1 MKAEDQNPK
10 DQASGNDGPWSN
22 PACRPL
28 LYNPPAKN
36 GIYIFLMLEQ
46 NQKEKNIL

>member
-10 DQASGNDGPWSN
+10 DQVSGNDGPWSN
-22 PACRPL
+22 PACCPL
-28 LYNPPAKN
+28 LYNPPAK
-36 GIYIFLMLEQ
+36 YLDFLMVEQ